1 MAAFGSGIFTA
12 GDFLQIENVLYTP
25 REEEVIARRAFSMN
39 TSYAPYAREV
49 GYDYYTRQ
57 GSAKILG
64 PNGAKDIPFV
74 SESGGRATQTVFTI
88 ATGIRYTEDERL
100 AEEAKRN
107 LGKGPATRLDTL
119 RVSTA
124 RRFIFEKENALAF
137 VGDSGV
143 GIKGIWDSSFYGTDL
158 GTSENV
164 ALGAYSGTDA
174 EKRQWTNKTAKEILT
189 DLLEAVSTVES
200 TGLFKARC
208 LMLPPAKYNLLRKP
222 YSDYSPM
229 TVLQWI
235 NSEGMYFNKIIP
247 SRICSATNN
256 GDTVDYMFVFD
267 DEPEVVQ
274 LVTPEDVRLHEAKYD
289 IINTMEQAIT
299 LKTAGVMVRHPSGL
313 YVGKGI

>member
-1 MAAFGSGIFTA
+1 MAAFGSGLFTA
-12 GDFLQIENVLYTP
+12 DDFLQIENVLYTP

-74 SESGGRATQTVFTI
+74 SESGGRVTQTVHTI

-107 LGKGPATRLDTL
+107 LGKGPSMRLDTL

-137 VGDSGV
+137 VGDSGLGV
-143 GIKGIWDSSFYGTDL
+143 NGVWDSSFYGTDL
-158 GTSENV
+158 GTSETV
-164 ALGAYSGTDA
+164 ASGAGGVTWA
-174 EKRQWTNKTAKEILT
+174 LKTPAEILA

-200 TGLFKARC
+200 TGLFKAKC
-208 LMLPPAKYNLLRKP
+208 LMLPPSQFNRLRQP
-222 YSDYSPM
+222 YSQYTAM
-229 TVLQWI
+229 TILQWL
-235 NSEGMYFNKIIP
+235 NAEGMYFSKIIP

-267 DEPEVVQ
+267 DDPEVVQ

-289 IINTMEQAIT
+289 IINTMEQAVT

-313 YVGKGI
+313 YIGKGI